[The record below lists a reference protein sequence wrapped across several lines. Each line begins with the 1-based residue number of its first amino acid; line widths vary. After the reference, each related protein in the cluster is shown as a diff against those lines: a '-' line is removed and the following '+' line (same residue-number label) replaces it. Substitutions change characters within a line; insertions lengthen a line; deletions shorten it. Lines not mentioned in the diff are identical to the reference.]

1 METNKALETAA
12 AILKEKGPGPGMAPA
27 LLEQIIGPELCKL
40 PTGREAYEWQECND
54 VPVPPPIG
62 LLVHWHR
69 LSHTKIQ
76 ELTETVAEKDA
87 CIKGLKEDLKLLM
100 DAQQDLVAQQLQ
112 PFDKKRKTEPD
123 GSPYVPLDFI
133 DSQGRHIQ
141 EITYP
146 TTDE

>member
-1 METNKALETAA
+1 MDTKALETVA
-12 AILKEKGPGPGMAPA
+12 AILKENGPGPGMAPA
-27 LLEQIIGPELCKL
+27 LLEKIIGPELCKL
-40 PTGREAYEWQECND
+40 PTGGDMYEWQECND
-54 VPVPPPIG
+54 VPPPIG

-76 ELTETVAEKDA
+76 ELTQTVTEKDA

-100 DAQQDLVAQQLQ
+100 DAQQDLVAEQEQ
-112 PFDKKRKTEPD
+112 PFAKKPKTEPD

-146 TTDE
+146 TTDK

>member
-1 METNKALETAA
+1 MDTKALETAA

-40 PTGREAYEWQECND
+40 PTGREVYEWQECND
-54 VPVPPPIG
+54 VAPPIG

-76 ELTETVAEKDA
+76 ELTQTVTEKDA

-100 DAQQDLVAQQLQ
+100 DAQQDLVAQQEQ
-112 PFDKKRKTEPD
+112 PFAKKRKTEPD

-146 TTDE
+146 TIDE